1 MAETQTQQTS
11 GTEGQQGQQSQEGQ
25 QQETGQQQEPKQRGN
40 DVDVEAM
47 QRALKKA
54 NKEAETYRLKVKE
67 FEDASKSDQEKL
79 TEKLTEQEQRALRA
93 EQSALRMEVALEK
106 HLPAKLVARLQG
118 STKEEL
124 LADADDLLATVG
136 VRRTPDFDGGSRQ
149 TAPEGEGSFLAQ
161 ALRNRRG

>member
-1 MAETQTQQTS
+1 MADTTQETS
-11 GTEGQQGQQSQEGQ
+11 ETEGQKGQQRQEGQ
-25 QQETGQQQEPKQRGN
+25 QQEAEPRGN
-40 DVDVEAM
+40 DDVEAM

-67 FEDASKSDQEKL
+67 FEDASKSEQEKL
-79 TEKLTEQEQRALRA
+79 TEKLTEQEQRATKA
-93 EQSALRMEVALEK
+93 EQNALRMKVALEK
-106 HLPAKLVARLQG
+106 NLPAKLVSRLQG
-118 STKEEL
+118 STEEEL

-136 VRRTPDFDGGSRQ
+136 GRRTPAFDGGSRQ